1 VGPIHVPPS
10 QAACTSGSAVFL
22 LTPRALAGSKP
33 TDNPDGACVACACA
47 TERERQYPRDE
58 GVCTRSLLLPDA
70 SPWRRRRPPAS
81 AGVHCGQGNG
91 SICIP
96 AGRKIYAFLRQDV
109 VPPAGI
115 LIPAIPVA
123 DIPDRNAICG
133 RNANC
138 GRMQIAALPLH
149 SPARRQHLRLPG
161 GATGAMDRYKM
172 YARLAQRPYLA
183 HLRFEHSCRVLVCPL
198 RGEGVESHV
207 RGGRGRERGG
217 AGWSES
223 TGGAAGRAARTPNML
238 AAAHSSASSQGGVT

>member
-1 VGPIHVPPS
+1 MSPRLKRRARAVRQSSCSRPEPWLAANPPTIQMAHVSPVPARQS
-10 QAACTSGSAVFL
+10 ASVNTRATRGFAPALSCCQTQVHGAGGAPRQAQVF
-22 LTPRALAGSKP
+22 T
-33 TDNPDGACVACACA
+33 
-47 TERERQYPRDE
+47 
-58 GVCTRSLLLPDA
+58 
-70 SPWRRRRPPAS
+70 
-81 AGVHCGQGNG
+81 
-91 SICIP
+91 
-96 AGRKIYAFLRQDV
+96 AGRGMAAFAFPQAGKFMHSCLQDV

-217 AGWSES
+217 AGWRES

>member
-1 VGPIHVPPS
+1 MGPIHVPPS

-96 AGRKIYAFLRQDV
+96 A
-109 VPPAGI
+109 
-115 LIPAIPVA
+115 A

>member
-58 GVCTRSLLLPDA
+58 GICTCSCCQTQVHG
-70 SPWRRRRPPAS
+70 
-81 AGVHCGQGNG
+81 AGGAPRQAQVFT
-91 SICIP
+91 
-96 AGRKIYAFLRQDV
+96 AGRGMAAFAFPQAGKFMHSCLQDV